1 MIGTKAA
8 TAAFLA
14 GVGLALAGPAH
25 AENADVTLPL
35 ADPNAL
41 GTYNFE
47 ASSGEASVW
56 TVTPCK
62 VDQLHCVHVSATGNN
77 LRQAFSGDAYW
88 TVGSWIM
95 FVDQPDAVLC
105 ANGTSEPG
113 RNTYSWDATSLS
125 GSASLFTASACGQE
139 GGSVSI
145 PFDLTKT
152 GGPPRLPDAPV
163 QYEPYVV
170 DIPPPYAPP
179 AAEAPAAMP
188 AESDP
193 AIVATPN
200 VIPNESQPLTE
211 AIVAE
216 PGFNA
221 SGGEGGGG
229 RR

>member
-8 TAAFLA
+8 AAVFLT
-14 GVGLALAGPAH
+14 GVGLALAGPTH
-25 AENADVTLPL
+25 AENAQVNQVL

-95 FVDQPDAVLC
+95 FVDQSDAILC

-125 GSASLFTASACGQE
+125 GSASLFTGSACGQE

-152 GGPPRLPDAPV
+152 GGPPRLPEAPV

-179 AAEAPAAMP
+179 SAEAPAAMP

-200 VIPNESQPLTE
+200 VIPNESDPLTE

-216 PGFNA
+216 PGYNA
-221 SGGEGGGG
+221 SGGGGGG

>member
-1 MIGTKAA
+1 MIGSKAA
-8 TAAFLA
+8 AAVVLA
-14 GVGLALAGPAH
+14 GIGLVAAAPAW
-25 AENADVTLPL
+25 AENTDVTKPL

-47 ASSGEASVW
+47 ASDGEVSVW

-62 VDQLHCVHVSATGNN
+62 VDQLHCVHISATGNH

-95 FVDQPDAVLC
+95 FVDQADAILC

-113 RNTYSWDATSLS
+113 RNTYSWDATSLN
-125 GSASLFTASACGQE
+125 GSASLFAEAACGQE
-139 GGSVSI
+139 AGGVSI
-145 PFDLTKT
+145 PFTLTKT

-170 DIPPPYAPP
+170 DIPPPYVPG
-179 AAEAPAAMP
+179 AAEAATPGPTEGDSAL
-188 AESDP
+188 
-193 AIVATPN
+193 VATPN
-200 VIPNESQPLTE
+200 VIPNESDPLTE

-216 PGFNA
+216 PGYNA
-221 SGGEGGGG
+221 SGGGGK
-229 RR
+229 R

>member
-8 TAAFLA
+8 AAVFLT
-14 GVGLALAGPAH
+14 GVGLGLAAPAS
-25 AENADVTLPL
+25 AEDAAVPQIL

-41 GTYNFE
+41 GTYTFE

-62 VDQLHCVHVSATGNN
+62 IDQLHCVHVSATGNK
-77 LRQAFSGDAYW
+77 LREPFSGDAYW

-95 FVDQPDAVLC
+95 FVDQPDAILC
-105 ANGTSEPG
+105 SDGRSEPG
-113 RNTYSWDATSLS
+113 RNTYAWDATSLS
-125 GSASLFTASACGQE
+125 GSASLFTAGACGQE

-163 QYEPYVV
+163 QYQPYIV
-170 DIPPPYAPP
+170 DIPPPYVPG
-179 AAEAPAAMP
+179 AAEAPAAVP

-200 VIPNESQPLTE
+200 VIPNESDPLTE

-221 SGGEGGGG
+221 SGGGGGG

>member
-8 TAAFLA
+8 AAVFLA
-14 GVGLALAGPAH
+14 GVGIAFAAPAW
-25 AENADVTLPL
+25 AENTEPTKPL

-62 VDQLHCVHVSATGNN
+62 VDQLHCVHVSATGNK

-95 FVDQPDAVLC
+95 FVDQPDAILC

-125 GSASLFTASACGQE
+125 GSASLFAANACGQE

-152 GGPPRLPDAPV
+152 GGPPRVPEAPV

-170 DIPPPYAPP
+170 EVPPPYVPP
-179 AAEAPAAMP
+179 SGQAPAAMP

-193 AIVATPN
+193 ALVATPN
-200 VIPNESQPLTE
+200 VIPNESDPLTE

-216 PGFNA
+216 PGYNA
-221 SGGEGGGG
+221 SGGGGGG
-229 RR
+229 KR